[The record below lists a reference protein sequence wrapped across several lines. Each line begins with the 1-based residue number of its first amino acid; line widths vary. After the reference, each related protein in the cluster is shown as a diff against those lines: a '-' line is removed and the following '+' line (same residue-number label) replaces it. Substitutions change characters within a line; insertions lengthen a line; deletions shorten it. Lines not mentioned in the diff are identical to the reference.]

1 VPRYDIPKA
10 APDALRE
17 VQLFINSVDLHNE
30 VEWLP
35 EWLDERGLGTEYER
49 ARGLREALR
58 SLVLANNGFAPD
70 ADALQVVNHALESVS
85 LALDS
90 CGRLVLRGNGD
101 AIDEVVRSVA
111 GAMLDGS
118 WERLKACVNCHWCFY
133 DYSPNRSATWC
144 SMQICGNRKKTREYR
159 RRRATSTRVR
169 DARDD
174 RTATRPS
181 RG

>member
-10 APDALRE
+10 APDALRG

-35 EWLDERGLGTEYER
+35 EWLADRGLAAEYER
-49 ARGLREALR
+49 ARELREALR
-58 SLVLANNGFAPD
+58 SLVLANNGLAPD
-70 ADALQVVNHALESVS
+70 PAALDVVNRALASLS

-90 CGRLVLRGNGD
+90 SGALALRGSGD
-101 AIDEVVRSVA
+101 AIEEVLQAVVD
-111 GAMLDGS
+111 AMLDGS
-118 WERLKACVNCHWCFY
+118 WERLKACRNCHWSFY

-159 RRRATSTRVR
+159 RRRRTLATS
-169 DARDD
+169 
-174 RTATRPS
+174 
-181 RG
+181 